1 MEVKMIP
8 FWAKTPLG
16 KRYDGWLIPKYY
28 WEDFAEAH
36 PELTFVEKF
45 VTGDG
50 ETFSV
55 FDLNGEKYFRHYIR
69 WNGDGSLVMKPVIFG
84 EATLRRKIAELN
96 DTLERASSLVD
107 ELAAIDLKP
116 GISSLTNTA
125 DHSSDTR

>member
-16 KRYDGWLIPKYY
+16 KRYDGWLIPEYY
-28 WEDFAEAH
+28 WKDFEKANPEIAFVEDFA
-36 PELTFVEKF
+36 TS
-45 VTGDG
+45 DG

-55 FDLNGEKYFRHYIR
+55 FDLNGKKYFRQYIHL
-69 WNGDGSLVMKPVIFG
+69 NEDGSLVMNPVIFG
-84 EATLRRKIAELN
+84 EATLRRKLVELK

-125 DHSSDTR
+125 DHSSGTR